1 MKLCWI
7 GSIDDIQLFNQILYK
22 MTSNGWPTRF
32 SPQNKASKANS
43 SSSDVKF
50 SILVCI
56 FSGFPGSV
64 VTFCVFFRIVLS
76 TRSDFIFTQE
86 PREWWI
92 KHWFFFFKWCKL
104 KNQKFL
110 STPSSL
116 LLHVTF
122 MFSSLLKLTSAMKV
136 SHPFLF
142 FLNFTSNS
150 PTRLIVLQAH
160 YRHLC

>member
-1 MKLCWI
+1 MTYNFSTKFYIRGHPMGDRPDLAPKTRLQKRIPHHQMWNSPFWCASFQVFQVLWLLFVCFL
-7 GSIDDIQLFNQILYK
+7 GLFCQLGLTLSSLRNHVNDE
-22 MTSNGWPTRF
+22 SNT
-32 SPQNKASKANS
+32 
-43 SSSDVKF
+43 D
-50 SILVCI
+50 
-56 FSGFPGSV
+56 
-64 VTFCVFFRIVLS
+64 
-76 TRSDFIFTQE
+76 
-86 PREWWI
+86 
-92 KHWFFFFKWCKL
+92 FFFKWCKL

-110 STPSSL
+110 STPCSL